1 MRSALLKLLFTELI
15 SSNMTQSPQSIWT
28 DIERIRTQAPL
39 VHNIT
44 NFVVMNNT
52 ANALLALG
60 ASPAMVHAPDEVEE
74 FVSISS
80 ALVVNIGTLDA
91 TFVAGMKLAMRQAK
105 NLGKPIVFDPVG
117 VGATTFRNRVSE
129 ELLALAPPDIIRGNA
144 SEIMALAGLNA
155 QTKGVDSLYGSEAAV
170 DAAKRLS
177 SVWGSVVVIS
187 GATDYIIQGKQTA
200 VVANGHAL
208 MTKVTGMGC
217 TATALTGAF
226 AAVNTNY
233 FQAATHAM
241 AVMGI
246 AGELAAEK
254 KLAPGSLQ
262 VNFLDALYEL
272 TESEIDERL
281 KLTWA

>member
-1 MRSALLKLLFTELI
+1 MTPSA
-15 SSNMTQSPQSIWT
+15 QSIWT
-28 DIERIRTQAPL
+28 DVERIRAQAPL

-60 ASPAMVHAPDEVEE
+60 ASPAMVHAPEEVED

-91 TFVAGMKLAMRQAK
+91 TFVAGMRLAMRQAK
-105 NLGKPIVFDPVG
+105 ALGRPIVFDPVG
-117 VGATTFRNRVSE
+117 VGATRYRNQISE
-129 ELLALAPPDIIRGNA
+129 ELLALAAPDIIRGNA

-155 QTKGVDSLYGSEAAV
+155 QTKGVDSLYGSEAAI
-170 DAAKRLS
+170 DAARRLS
-177 SVWGSVVVIS
+177 ALTGGVVVIS
-187 GATDYIIQGKQTA
+187 GENDYIIKREQMA
-200 VVANGHAL
+200 IVANGHVL

-226 AAVNTNY
+226 AAVNPDY
-233 FQAATHAM
+233 GQAATHAM

-246 AGELAAEK
+246 AGELAVEK
-254 KLAPGSLQ
+254 KAAPGSLQ
-262 VNFLDALYEL
+262 LNFLEALYEL
-272 TESEIDERL
+272 TEAAITDRL
-281 KLTWA
+281 QLTYA

>member
-1 MRSALLKLLFTELI
+1 MLPALLKLLFTELI
-15 SSNMTQSPQSIWT
+15 SSNMTLSSQSVWT
-28 DIERIRTQAPL
+28 DVERIRAQAPL
-39 VHNIT
+39 IQNIT

-60 ASPAMVHAPDEVEE
+60 ASPAMVHAPEEVEE

-91 TFVAGMKLAMRQAK
+91 MFVVGMKLAMRQAK
-105 NLGKPIVFDPVG
+105 SLGKPISFDPVG
-117 VGATTFRNRVSE
+117 VGATTYRNRVSD

-155 QTKGVDSLYGSEAAV
+155 QTKGVDSLYGSEAAI
-170 DAAKRLS
+170 DAARRLS
-177 SVWGSVVVIS
+177 SLLGNVVVIS
-187 GATDYIIQGKQTA
+187 GEKDYIVRGEQIA
-200 VVANGHAL
+200 IVANGHAL

-217 TATALTGAF
+217 TASALTGAF
-226 AAVNTNY
+226 AAVNSDY

-246 AGELAAEK
+246 AGEIAAEK

-262 VNFLDALYEL
+262 VNFLDALYTL

-281 KLTWA
+281 KLTWL

>member
-1 MRSALLKLLFTELI
+1 
-15 SSNMTQSPQSIWT
+15 MTQLKTTIWT
-28 DIERIRTQAPL
+28 DVERIRAQAPL
-39 VHNIT
+39 IHNIT

-60 ASPAMVHAPDEVEE
+60 ASPAMVHAPEEVEE
-74 FVSISS
+74 FVAISS

-91 TFVAGMKLAMRQAK
+91 TFVAGMKRAMKQAK
-105 NLGKPIVFDPVG
+105 ALGKPIVFDPVG
-117 VGATTFRNRVSE
+117 VGATSFRNTVSE
-129 ELLALAPPDIIRGNA
+129 ELLTLAAPDIIRGNA

-155 QTKGVDSLYGSEAAV
+155 QTKGVDSLYGSDAAV
-170 DAAKRLS
+170 DAAQRLS

-187 GATDYIIQGKQTA
+187 GEIDYIIHGDRTA
-200 VVANGHAL
+200 KIANGHPL

-241 AVMGI
+241 AVMGV
-246 AGELAAEK
+246 AGELAVAK
-254 KLAPGSLQ
+254 NPAPGSLQ
-262 VNFLDALYEL
+262 VNFLDALYQL
-272 TESEIDERL
+272 TEAQPTDTL
-281 KLTWA
+281 NLTHS

>member
-1 MRSALLKLLFTELI
+1 MTEPATL
-15 SSNMTQSPQSIWT
+15 IWT
-28 DIERIRTQAPL
+28 DVERIRAQVPL

-60 ASPAMVHAPDEVEE
+60 ASPAMVHAPEEVEE

-91 TFVAGMKLAMRQAK
+91 TFVAGMKRAMKQAK
-105 NLGKPIVFDPVG
+105 ALGKPIVFDPVG
-117 VGATTFRNRVSE
+117 VGATSFRNQVSE
-129 ELLALAPPDIIRGNA
+129 ELLTLAAPDIIRGNA

-170 DAAKRLS
+170 DAAQRLS

-187 GATDYIIQGKQTA
+187 GETDYIIHGDQTA
-200 VVANGHAL
+200 KIANGHPL

-246 AGELAAEK
+246 AGELAVSKNA
-254 KLAPGSLQ
+254 APGSLQ
-262 VNFLDALYEL
+262 VNFLDMLYQL
-272 TESEIDERL
+272 SEADIANTL
-281 KLTWA
+281 NLA

>member
-1 MRSALLKLLFTELI
+1 MSQSTQLI
-15 SSNMTQSPQSIWT
+15 WQDVTQV
-28 DIERIRTQAPL
+28 RIQAPL

-60 ASPAMVHAPDEVEE
+60 ASPAMVHAPEEVEE

-91 TFVAGMKLAMRQAK
+91 TFVEGMKRAMQRAK
-105 NLGKPIVFDPVG
+105 SLGKPIVFDPVG
-117 VGATTFRNRVSE
+117 VGATSYRNQVSE
-129 ELLALAPPDIIRGNA
+129 ELLTLAAPDVIRGNA

-155 QTKGVDSLYGSEAAV
+155 QTKGVDSLYGSDAALE
-170 DAAKRLS
+170 AAKRLS
-177 SVWGSVVVIS
+177 AVWGSVVVIS
-187 GATDYIIQGKQTA
+187 GATDYIVQHDQIA
-200 VVANGHAL
+200 SVSNGHPL

-217 TATALTGAF
+217 TATALIGAF
-226 AAVNTNY
+226 TAINANY

-241 AVMGI
+241 TIMGI

-254 KLAPGSLQ
+254 NLAPGSLQ
-262 VNFLDALYEL
+262 VNFLDALYQL
-272 TESEIDERL
+272 TEQTIAERIHL
-281 KLTWA
+281 VYA